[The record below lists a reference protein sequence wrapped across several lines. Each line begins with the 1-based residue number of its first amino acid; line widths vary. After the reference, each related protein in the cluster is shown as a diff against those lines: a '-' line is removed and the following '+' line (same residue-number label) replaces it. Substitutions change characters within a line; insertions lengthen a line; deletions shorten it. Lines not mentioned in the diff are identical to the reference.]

1 MFLQWTITQLMEGVK
16 IWHGRREISE
26 EKIARWFHV
35 RSFSTEKPGTGN
47 HKWRPGE
54 EVNERLW
61 LLSVRSGGTQSSH
74 ILYQYFTSELQP
86 QPS

>member
-1 MFLQWTITQLMEGVK
+1 MFLQWAVTQLMERVK

-26 EKIARWFHV
+26 EEIAQWFHG
-35 RSFSTEKPGTGN
+35 RCFSTEKPRTGN

-61 LLSVRSGGTQSSH
+61 LLSVLRGGTQSLTHS
-74 ILYQYFTSELQP
+74 LPVLCL
-86 QPS
+86 